1 MNITPDFCIIGGG
14 IAALTLARMLAQDGR
29 SIVLVERNRP
39 GTGASHAAA
48 GMLAPLIEA
57 RLEEE
62 SIVRF
67 GLDCLQY
74 YPEFVSA
81 LEEETGERVDYRR
94 EGTLIVGIDR
104 DDLEHLRHLY
114 DEQRRLGLPVEWL
127 SGYECRQLEPC
138 LATGIPGGIFSPQ
151 DHQVDNR
158 QLIRALMKSLLM
170 HAGVTMIEE
179 AGAGEF
185 QNGAASGS
193 LQFTTGRH
201 TISAGQYIVATGA
214 HGDSLA
220 TLLPDMARLIRP
232 VKGQIMRLDQ
242 TRMPL
247 VDHVVRSPEMYLVP
261 KSNGELVLGASAEDR
276 GFDESVTAGPIFEL
290 LRAAWECVP
299 GIYELP
305 IIETIVG
312 FRPAT
317 IDHAPL
323 IGETE
328 LQQVALATGYYRHG
342 ILFAPYCAKLLSDR
356 LLHGAEHE
364 WLEKFSPAR
373 FNAVDI

>member
-1 MNITPDFCIIGGG
+1 
-14 IAALTLARMLAQDGR
+14 
-29 SIVLVERNRP
+29 VLVERNRP